1 MKEYSLVN
9 VEEWFITKYNSEEEN
24 CYKDKGYRKLHLGCG
39 RTILE
44 GWINLDLIKLPGV
57 DVVANLDECANV
69 KLPFE
74 DDYFEEFYGSH
85 LIEHIK
91 NALPMMQELHR
102 IAKPNAKATFRC
114 PYGSSDEAFEDPTH
128 VRQYFLNSFG
138 YFGQPFYWRADYG
151 YRGDWKVKRLILTV
165 DKNKYDGVEPYKILE
180 EVNKFRN
187 IVKEM
192 VVELIAIK
200 PIREPN
206 KDLQDRVNVEFNLV

>member
-1 MKEYSLVN
+1 M
-9 VEEWFITKYNSEEEN
+9 
-24 CYKDKGYRKLHLGCG
+24 
-39 RTILE
+39 LE

-57 DVVANLDECANV
+57 DVAANLDECANV

-74 DDYFEEFYGSH
+74 DDYFEEFYASH

-91 NALPMMQELHR
+91 NPLSMMQELHR
-102 IAKPNAKATFRC
+102 IAKPNAKAIFRC

-165 DKNKYDGVEPYKILE
+165 DKNKYEGVEPYKVLE

-187 IVKEM
+187 VVREM
-192 VVELIAIK
+192 IVELIAIK

-206 KDLQDRVNVEFNLV
+206 KNLQNRVNVEFNLV